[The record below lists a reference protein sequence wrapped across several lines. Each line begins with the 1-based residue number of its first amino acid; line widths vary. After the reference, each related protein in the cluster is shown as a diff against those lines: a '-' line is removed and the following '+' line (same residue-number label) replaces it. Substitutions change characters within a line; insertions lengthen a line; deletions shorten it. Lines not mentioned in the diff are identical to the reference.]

1 MLNWDEFRHEF
12 RELAI
17 DKIFIEEGRLLAD
30 AISDDLG
37 GSGDSLEYAQDIAT
51 FAIHYALIKQ
61 DVTVNDDLAEH
72 YYNQMLKS
80 VQEWP
85 TFEELVEQKLNE
97 MWDSGFNY
105 TKDDWDERYGDQ
117 DGD

>member
-1 MLNWDEFRHEF
+1 MDNWDVFKEEF

-30 AISDDLG
+30 VISDDLG

-61 DVTVNDDLAEH
+61 DTTAPDDLADH
-72 YYNQMLKS
+72 YYEQMLKS
-80 VQEWP
+80 IQDWP
-85 TFEELVEQKLNE
+85 MFEQILEQKLND
-97 MWDSGFNY
+97 MWDSGHY
-105 TKDDWDERYGDQ
+105 HTSEDWDERFGE
-117 DGD
+117 